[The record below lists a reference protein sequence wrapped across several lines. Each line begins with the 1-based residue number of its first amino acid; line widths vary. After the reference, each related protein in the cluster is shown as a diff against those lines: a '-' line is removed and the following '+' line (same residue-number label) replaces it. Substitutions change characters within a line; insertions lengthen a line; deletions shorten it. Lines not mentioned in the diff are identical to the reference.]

1 MIGATIDPAL
11 LTRVSGAGPS
21 ALEECL
27 ACGILVTDGER
38 LGFRHELTRAAVEEA
53 ISPPRRALLHATV
66 AQAIATTEPSDHA
79 RIAHHAAAGRLDGL
93 AAEHASEAAAEAERV
108 GSFREALAQR
118 ERALAC
124 GGAESRTELL
134 LAVGSVAWLAEEPQR
149 AREALEEVVVEAE
162 RAADP
167 LLLGRALRRR
177 GRTFWLLDRWDDA
190 AAAARRSIEVIVD
203 TRRRRRA
210 RGVDRLALRVPRAR
224 RPGRRRLVGRRGGDR
239 RSPCGEER

>member
-1 MIGATIDPAL
+1 MAAPGRLPPNVREAVLARATRLTAAARGALDVAAVIGATIDPAL
-11 LTRVSGAGPS
+11 LTRVSGAGAS

-27 ACGILVTDGER
+27 ACGILVADGER

-93 AAEHASEAAAEAERV
+93 VAEHASEAAAEAERV

-124 GGAESRTELL
+124 GGAEGRTELL

-149 AREALEEVVVEAE
+149 AREVLEEVVV
-162 RAADP
+162 
-167 LLLGRALRRR
+167 RRS
-177 GRTFWLLDRWDDA
+177 GPPTPCCS
-190 AAAARRSIEVIVD
+190 AARCGTSAVRSGCSTGGT
-203 TRRRRRA
+203 TRRPRRA
-210 RGVDRLALRVPRAR
+210 
-224 RPGRRRLVGRRGGDR
+224 GRSR
-239 RSPCGEER
+239 